1 MAEDRHEGE
10 ENVLDVEL
18 DPEPETAPAPAHDQV
33 LDVVLDDLDD
43 EAPAA
48 GEPAASAAGEP
59 ATPPAAEAD
68 DGGLPSVDAA
78 PPTLDG
84 SLPAVDA
91 QTIAEANAD
100 QLEAVCAYSRQP
112 FEVTAAPEGKG
123 DYEILGAKPLPPGT
137 PVGVPPGRG
146 KELSGIFHLAKY
158 GGCPHCGSSGLLLC
172 QECGS
177 ISCGAT
183 DKKSGAFLPCPVCGN
198 KGQVVQ
204 SKGGWTVSVAGK
216 GKGKG
221 EGKGKGA

>member
-1 MAEDRHEGE
+1 MAEDKHEGE

-18 DPEPETAPAPAHDQV
+18 EPEAEPEPAQV
-33 LDVVLDDLDD
+33 LNVELDD
-43 EAPAA
+43 EPPAP
-48 GEPAASAAGEP
+48 EQPA
-59 ATPPAAEAD
+59 PPAAD
-68 DGGLPSVDAA
+68 DGALPSVEA
-78 PPTLDG
+78 
-84 SLPAVDA
+84 SLPVLDA
-91 QTIAEANAD
+91 ETIAEANGE

-112 FEVTAAPEGKG
+112 FEVTATPEGQG
-123 DYEILGAKPLPPGT
+123 DYEILGARPLPPGT

-146 KELSGIFHLAKY
+146 KQLSGVFHLAKY

-204 SKGGWTVSVAGK
+204 SKGGWTVAVSGKGK

>member
-1 MAEDRHEGE
+1 MAEDKHEGE

-18 DPEPETAPAPAHDQV
+18 DPEPEPAPAPAAPQV
-33 LDVVLDDLDD
+33 LDVVLDD
-43 EAPAA
+43 E
-48 GEPAASAAGEP
+48 
-59 ATPPAAEAD
+59 PPAAEQPPAPEAD
-68 DGGLPSVDAA
+68 DGGLPSVEA
-78 PPTLDG
+78 PAPVLDG

-112 FEVTAAPEGKG
+112 FEVTAMPEGKG

-137 PVGVPPGRG
+137 TVGVPPGRG
-146 KELSGIFHLAKY
+146 KELSGVFHLAKY

-204 SKGGWTVSVAGK
+204 SKGGWTVAVAGK